1 MKELITLAKTLN
13 ILAGKEIAV
22 IQNGILAVENG
33 NIKIT
38 CQHKDIYHVT
48 ILENGKVK
56 KGIATAETKHLHLAI
71 AQYCNF
77 DIKAHASQFD
87 VIKEFCELNGSHK
100 TNIGKVFYF
109 PYALKD
115 TKSCIC
121 VLPDGEPAKFSELV
135 LFKYLSK
142 VCDDYG
148 VALPTFSDNADSIY
162 SSIVIS
168 QERNDALIMRKR
180 HTNLFALCSECNH
193 KQTLVLNL
201 KQVLSIFEASYQN
214 EFK

>member
-48 ILENGKVK
+48 ISENGKVK
-56 KGIATAETKHLHLAI
+56 KGIASAEIKHLHLAI

-77 DIKAHASQFD
+77 DVRIKHSDIEVLEAFAETSLYENKSVSVFSAPQK
-87 VIKEFCELNGSHK
+87 VS
-100 TNIGKVFYF
+100 VFYECEETGF
-109 PYALKD
+109 
-115 TKSCIC
+115 C
-121 VLPDGEPAKFSELV
+121 VLEDNELPKFSEFV
-135 LFKYLSK
+135 LFKHLSNLCE
-142 VCDDYG
+142 VYCL
-148 VALPTFSDNADSIY
+148 ALPKF
-162 SSIVIS
+162 
-168 QERNDALIMRKR
+168 MR
-180 HTNLFALCSECNH
+180 HNLFVSHESANTIISINRETGLFVLRNECDH
-193 KQTLVLNL
+193 KKNLVLNL